1 MQTQLLPIQVLPI
14 QTIPI
19 QAIQPPAGE
28 NQPHVLGA
36 NQPQI
41 PQRNSNERNNNNELG
56 NKGGNKGQNQ
66 VVPTTRPAPVR
77 GKQEE
82 KSETGEQVPVL
93 PTTKPSNPNPSGPV
107 NNATPYPGKNK
118 PSPLT
123 SSASE
128 SPPEGENKP
137 TSSKSAEAQNGNSHP
152 LTTSPESKSPA
163 PHENMSGS
171 PAESK
176 NKPTPN
182 PAAAGSPASGKIS
195 SEKPKE
201 SLKPTQQ
208 PPVVLCQIICG
219 PNCCSVSSK
228 PTTKKSTIPTS
239 KTSAPPTR
247 AKSKKPTTEPVPE
260 VIAGPPIAFPYPHRP
275 GWFPHGT
282 PSIPQQPIPILPS
295 PLSAALD
302 SPSES
307 VSSSMQLPMYMTL
320 PPATASPQISSH
332 QGRNHPLFVGKE
344 CVRNKCLL
352 LTEFEGVRTISYR
365 PSFSLLTY
373 KSKGEKPRK
382 RIQFSD
388 APLRKTRSI

>member
-1 MQTQLLPIQVLPI
+1 VFAKIGPVQVVQTQLLPIQVLPI
-14 QTIPI
+14 QAIPI
-19 QAIQPPAGE
+19 QAIQPPAGK
-28 NQPHVLGA
+28 NHPPLLAA
-36 NQPQI
+36 NQSQI

-56 NKGGNKGQNQ
+56 NKGENKGQYQ
-66 VVPTTRPAPVR
+66 VVPTSRPAPVG
-77 GKQEE
+77 GKQE
-82 KSETGEQVPVL
+82 KQNETGEGVAV
-93 PTTKPSNPNPSGPV
+93 PTTKPSNPNPSGSV
-107 NNATPYPGKNK
+107 NIATLYPGRNR

-137 TSSKSAEAQNGNSHP
+137 SSSKSAKPQNDNSHP

-163 PHENMSGS
+163 PHKKMSGN

-176 NKPTPN
+176 IKPTPN
-182 PAAAGSPASGKIS
+182 PAAAGSPASGKIP
-195 SEKPKE
+195 SEKPGE
-201 SLKPTQQ
+201 SLKPTKQ

-219 PNCCSVSSK
+219 PNCCFVASK

-260 VIAGPPIAFPYPHRP
+260 VIAGPPIAFPYPHQP
-275 GWFPHGT
+275 GWFPQGT
-282 PSIPQQPIPILPS
+282 HSIPQQPIPILPN

-344 CVRNKCLL
+344 RVRNRYLL
-352 LTEFEGVRTISYR
+352 LTEFEGV
-365 PSFSLLTY
+365 L
-373 KSKGEKPRK
+373 
-382 RIQFSD
+382 
-388 APLRKTRSI
+388 